1 MSVETVSSAKSGT
14 LAVRGFWVLKVL
26 LALAFV
32 LAGCMKLFGL
42 PKMVAEFGQIGL
54 GQGFRYATGA
64 IEITGAVLLLWPR
77 SSFIGAVILL
87 GICVGAFVAQH
98 GPLHGDLVHVFVL
111 GGLVVLAGWI
121 ARPSWLR
128 AAG

>member
-1 MSVETVSSAKSGT
+1 MTHIWQGLRSGAWLT
-14 LAVRGFWVLKVL
+14 PARARGYS
-26 LALAFV
+26 
-32 LAGCMKLFGL
+32 M
-42 PKMVAEFGQIGL
+42 
-54 GQGFRYATGA
+54 
-64 IEITGAVLLLWPR
+64 
-77 SSFIGAVILL
+77 ILL